1 MVESEPDFR
10 DWLTTSPEGDEL
22 KSRVRNI
29 VELLKSNAFL
39 GEQIPRRLWPGTS
52 PLYRDLNNL
61 YRIRVTDQARM
72 IYTLIA
78 RGDDEMVVRILEFFR
93 THSEYDKRFGY
104 G

>member
-1 MVESEPDFR
+1 
-10 DWLTTSPEGDEL
+10 
-22 KSRVRNI
+22 
-29 VELLKSNAFL
+29 
-39 GEQIPRRLWPGTS
+39 
-52 PLYRDLNNL
+52 
-61 YRIRVTDQARM
+61 M